1 MEKDFSKHT
10 VYGNF
15 CSMDNRAFP
24 IDCETLAALQSN
36 AKKMAASA
44 LIAGCSRLILTGC
57 KVSGSKRTEGYVF
70 IVNADNPLTGEVIYH
85 PEQTKADYCYIKED
99 PVLVEADGKK
109 YPEAY
114 DIRYIVDGRIDGAW
128 AWSSFTNIADI
139 SNAALKEGL
148 TGVKNDLTTKDS
160 ALRTLI
166 TQKETT
172 LNNTID
178 TKESALNTTINNT
191 KTGLE
196 ALIEQKTTSS
206 SVAFVRGMIIMW
218 SGSANNVP
226 SGWALCNGEH
236 GTPPLQNRF
245 IVCAGSDYGVDS
257 KGGAASQN
265 ITLSADNLPAHKHTF
280 RTDDSGAH
288 THSVKDYFY
297 PEKDLENSSFRV
309 TYPSYF
315 ANKWG
320 SGSSDTDNNTI
331 RYAIHDTEL
340 AGTHGHNGTTN
351 STGSGTP
358 FTFDNRPP
366 YYALAFIMKL

>member
-36 AKKMAASA
+36 AKKMAALA

-148 TGVKNDLTTKDS
+148 TNDMNSKDA

-166 TQKETT
+166 EQKEISIYNTINT
-172 LNNTID
+172 NGRNLNNKIID
-178 TKESALNTTINNT
+178 AKST
-191 KTGLE
+191 LE
-196 ALIEQKTTSS
+196 TLIDQKTTSS
-206 SVAFVRGMIIMW
+206 SVAFVRGMIMMW
-218 SGSANNVP
+218 SGAANAIP
-226 SGWALCNGEH
+226 SGWALCDGKNGRPNLIDKFVL
-236 GTPPLQNRF
+236 GAGGIYTPEGGAISQSITLKEENLPRHRHSGSTHS
-245 IVCAGSDYGVDS
+245 AGSHSHKITHRGFYDC
-257 KGGAASQN
+257 KGNEKRSMSFNTIDNDPVTASFTCSTEGN
-265 ITLSADNLPAHKHTF
+265 
-280 RTDDSGAH
+280 H
-288 THSVKDYFY
+288 THDFVTDY
-297 PEKDLENSSFRV
+297 
-309 TYPSYF
+309 
-315 ANKWG
+315 
-320 SGSSDTDNNTI
+320 
-331 RYAIHDTEL
+331 
-340 AGTHGHNGTTN
+340 
-351 STGSGTP
+351 TGSGKS
-358 FTFDNRPP
+358 FTVNTMPP
-366 YYALAFIMKL
+366 YYALCFIIKL

>member
-148 TGVKNDLTTKDS
+148 TNDINSKDA
-160 ALRTLI
+160 ALRT
-166 TQKETT
+166 
-172 LNNTID
+172 
-178 TKESALNTTINNT
+178 
-191 KTGLE
+191 
-196 ALIEQKTTSS
+196 LIEQKTTSS
-206 SVAFVRGMIIMW
+206 SVIFVSGMIMMW
-218 SGSANNVP
+218 SGAANAIP
-226 SGWALCNGEH
+226 SGWALCDGKNGRPNLIDKFVL
-236 GTPPLQNRF
+236 GAGGIYTP
-245 IVCAGSDYGVDS
+245 
-257 KGGAASQN
+257 KGGAISQS
-265 ITLSADNLPAHKHTF
+265 ITLEEENLPRHSHSGSTYSAGSHSHKITHRGFYDCKGNEKRSMSFNTIDNDPVTASF
-280 RTDDSGAH
+280 TCSTEGNH
-288 THSVKDYFY
+288 THDFVTDY
-297 PEKDLENSSFRV
+297 
-309 TYPSYF
+309 
-315 ANKWG
+315 
-320 SGSSDTDNNTI
+320 
-331 RYAIHDTEL
+331 
-340 AGTHGHNGTTN
+340 
-351 STGSGTP
+351 TGSGKS
-358 FTFDNRPP
+358 FTVNTMPP
-366 YYALAFIMKL
+366 YYALCFIIKL

>member
-57 KVSGSKRTEGYVF
+57 KESGSKRAEGYVF

-109 YPEAY
+109 YREAY

-128 AWSSFTNIADI
+128 AWSSFTNITDI

-148 TGVKNDLTTKDS
+148 TGVKNDLNTKDS
-160 ALRTLI
+160 VLRTLI

-172 LNNTID
+172 LNNTIN
-178 TKESALNTTINNT
+178 TKESALNT
-191 KTGLE
+191 
-196 ALIEQKTTSS
+196 LIEQKTTSS
-206 SVAFVRGMIIMW
+206 SVAFVRGMIMMW
-218 SGSANNVP
+218 SGSVPP
-226 SGWALCNGEH
+226 SGWALCDGSN
-236 GTPPLQNRF
+236 GTPNLVGRF
-245 IVCAGSDYGVDS
+245 ILGGTS
-257 KGGAASQN
+257 KGPYSDNTTTNGKLTSDNQ
-265 ITLSADNLPAHKHTF
+265 TLSVANLPTHNHNISIDWGGK
-280 RTDDSGAH
+280 H
-288 THSVKDYFY
+288 THSYYDTQYTFGEGKSKGSDAKKLRDAAAN
-297 PEKDLENSSFRV
+297 EKFRS
-309 TYPSYF
+309 TFSDGYHGHSASCSYT
-315 ANKWG
+315 G
-320 SGSSDTDNNTI
+320 SGSAFNV
-331 RYAIHDTEL
+331 
-340 AGTHGHNGTTN
+340 TTQV
-351 STGSGTP
+351 
-358 FTFDNRPP
+358 P
-366 YYALAFIMKL
+366 YYTLAFIMKL

>member
-36 AKKMAASA
+36 AKKMAATA

-148 TGVKNDLTTKDS
+148 TNDMNSKDA

-166 TQKETT
+166 EQKEKSIYNTINT
-172 LNNTID
+172 NGRNLNNKIID
-178 TKESALNTTINNT
+178 AKST
-191 KTGLE
+191 LE
-196 ALIEQKTTSS
+196 TLIDQKTTSS
-206 SVAFVRGMIIMW
+206 SVAFVRGMIMMW
-218 SGSANNVP
+218 SGHCEDIPEGWVLCDGRTVNGFKVP
-226 SGWALCNGEH
+226 DLRGRFVLASSECKINGLYDALFV
-236 GTPPLQNRF
+236 Q
-245 IVCAGSDYGVDS
+245 
-257 KGGAASQN
+257 GG
-265 ITLSADNLPAHKHTF
+265 LGLPAHFADGAIQSTVTLQPRHIPSHRHTVSISDSDIVPLN
-280 RTDDSGAH
+280 RDGCLDGSQDSGDGSN
-288 THSVKDYFY
+288 T
-297 PEKDLENSSFRV
+297 
-309 TYPSYF
+309 
-315 ANKWG
+315 NKGRGAYWRG
-320 SGSSDTDNNTI
+320 YQSNTKALSGYTGT
-331 RYAIHDTEL
+331 
-340 AGTHGHNGTTN
+340 AGEGA
-351 STGSGTP
+351 P
-358 FTFDNRPP
+358 FTVETLPP
-366 YYALAFIMKL
+366 YYTLCFIVKI